1 MKTVDDQS
9 GQPTSAAVTEPI
21 QQGWVM
27 PRWVSVLLVGM
38 PAAGAALMLS
48 AILWFGVPSLVHSLQ
63 ANEQGLLPAAVREE
77 QAAKKEH
84 HAVVWLADLCIRD
97 AARLHAKPPASS
109 ATEQARDMSFVATDR
124 TDPYAYGTAS
134 PQYNLEAGRIA
145 EAQDAALRDGPFT
158 SLEPDTEMP
167 TVMAPTSSAVE
178 RLPGY
183 LDAVLYLSQQ
193 IGRARVELAGMVFIQ
208 HILMQLFEWTII
220 ATGLFT
226 TVLISVKS
234 LASPKSRG
242 FLTMAVAAVVLSSF
256 GTAVATLNSFY
267 TPRVAYEGNRQSLG
281 MLRNLHRSLAGAALR
296 QNDACN
302 DKGDWAKDW
311 RLRQLR
317 TFNGNFQM
325 IMSTTSSVGSG
336 ADDDLGPGASGTNQ
350 GSSPQQVTKPQS
362 TQAMR

>member
-1 MKTVDDQS
+1 MKAADDQP
-9 GQPTSAAVTEPI
+9 GQATSVTATEPT

-27 PRWVSVLLVGM
+27 PHWVSVLLVGM
-38 PAAGAALMLS
+38 PAGGAALMLS
-48 AILWFGVPSLVHSLQ
+48 AILWFGVPPLIHSLQ
-63 ANEQGLLPAAVREE
+63 VNGKGLLPAAVREE
-77 QAAKKEH
+77 NAAGKEH

-97 AARLHAKPPASS
+97 AARLHARPPAPS
-109 ATEQARDMSFVATDR
+109 AMEQARDTSFIATDR
-124 TDPYAYGTAS
+124 VDPFADRTTS
-134 PQYNLEAGRIA
+134 PQYILEAGRTA
-145 EAQDAALRDGPFT
+145 QAQDAALRDGPFT

-167 TVMAPTSSAVE
+167 VALAPTSPAVE

-193 IGRARVELAGMVFIQ
+193 IGRARVELAGTVFVQ

-267 TPRVAYEGNRQSLG
+267 TPRVAYESNRQSLG
-281 MLRNLHRSLAGAALR
+281 MLRNLHRSLAGAVLR

-317 TFNGNFQM
+317 AFNGNFQM
-325 IMSTTSSVGSG
+325 IMSTTSVGSA
-336 ADDDLGPGASGTNQ
+336 ADDDLAPSAPGTNP
-350 GSSPQQVTKPQS
+350 GSGPQQGPKSQS

>member
-1 MKTVDDQS
+1 
-9 GQPTSAAVTEPI
+9 
-21 QQGWVM
+21 
-27 PRWVSVLLVGM
+27 
-38 PAAGAALMLS
+38 
-48 AILWFGVPSLVHSLQ
+48 
-63 ANEQGLLPAAVREE
+63 
-77 QAAKKEH
+77 
-84 HAVVWLADLCIRD
+84 
-97 AARLHAKPPASS
+97 
-109 ATEQARDMSFVATDR
+109 
-124 TDPYAYGTAS
+124 
-134 PQYNLEAGRIA
+134 
-145 EAQDAALRDGPFT
+145 
-158 SLEPDTEMP
+158 MP

-325 IMSTTSSVGSG
+325 IMSTDVERGKWRG
-336 ADDDLGPGASGTNQ
+336 RRSGTGRFRHQPGEQPATSNEATVYP
-350 GSSPQQVTKPQS
+350 GN
-362 TQAMR
+362 ALIRCRN

>member
-1 MKTVDDQS
+1 
-9 GQPTSAAVTEPI
+9 
-21 QQGWVM
+21 M
-27 PRWVSVLLVGM
+27 PHWVSVLLVGM
-38 PAAGAALMLS
+38 PAGGAALMLS
-48 AILWFGVPSLVHSLQ
+48 ATLWFGIPPLIHSLQ

-77 QAAKKEH
+77 NSARKEH

-97 AARLHAKPPASS
+97 AARLHARPPVPP
-109 ATEQARDMSFVATDR
+109 ATEQARDTSFIATDR
-124 TDPYAYGTAS
+124 IVPSADKAIS
-134 PQYNLEAGRIA
+134 PQYNVEAGRTE

-158 SLEPDTEMP
+158 SLEPDTETP
-167 TVMAPTSSAVE
+167 IALVPASSAVE

-183 LDAVLYLSQQ
+183 LDAVLYLSQE
-193 IGRARVELAGMVFIQ
+193 IGRARVELAGTVFVQ

-242 FLTMAVAAVVLSSF
+242 FLTMAVAAVLLSSF

-267 TPRVAYEGNRQSLG
+267 TPRVAYESNRQSLG
-281 MLRNLHRSLAGAALR
+281 MLRNLHRSLAGAVLR
-296 QNDACN
+296 QSDACN

-317 TFNGNFQM
+317 AFNGNFQM
-325 IMSTTSSVGSG
+325 IMSTTSVGSA
-336 ADDDLGPGASGTNQ
+336 ADDDLGQSASGTNP
-350 GSSPQQVTKPQS
+350 GSGPQQGPKSTS